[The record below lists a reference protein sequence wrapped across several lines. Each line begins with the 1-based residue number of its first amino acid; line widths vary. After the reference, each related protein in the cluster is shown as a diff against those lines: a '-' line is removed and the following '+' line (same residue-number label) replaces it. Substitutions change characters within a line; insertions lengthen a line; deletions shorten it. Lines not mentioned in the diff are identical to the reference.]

1 MKKLFAI
8 MLAICVSLGGV
19 AYGASTSKQLQK
31 ARDKQKKEKMKQFK
45 KEKWTVFGTSQTIE
59 VALLSHYDKLEKLG
73 DDAHEIVGLASN
85 FKSKN
90 VGVATAENKACIEY
104 ATEAGSELQGRIA
117 TDLFGSGSDP
127 DGEFDHF
134 YQAFERGVQKEIKGE
149 LKKSFSIIHDNG
161 NGTFELQTFYIV
173 DESGAQRARM
183 KALEAALKESEVAQ
197 KHAEKISD
205 FVKGGINAN

>member
-90 VGVATAENKACIEY
+90 VGVATAENNACIEY
-104 ATEAGSELQGRIA
+104 AKEAGSELQGRIA

>member
-90 VGVATAENKACIEY
+90 VGVATAENNACSEY
-104 ATEAGSELQGRIA
+104 AKEAGSELQGRIA

>member
-1 MKKLFAI
+1 
-8 MLAICVSLGGV
+8 MLAIFVSLGGV
-19 AYGASTSKQLQK
+19 AYGANTSKQLQK

-45 KEKWTVFGTSQTIE
+45 KEKWTVFGTSQTID

-73 DDAHEIVGLASN
+73 EDAHEIVGLASN

-90 VGVATAENKACIEY
+90 VGVATAENNACIEY
-104 ATEAGSELQGRIA
+104 AKEAGSELQGRIA

-197 KHAEKISD
+197 KHADKISD

>member
-1 MKKLFAI
+1 
-8 MLAICVSLGGV
+8 MLAVLVSLGGV
-19 AYGASTSKQLQK
+19 AYAANTSKQLQK

-45 KEKWTVFGTSQTIE
+45 KEKWTVFGTSQTID

-90 VGVATAENKACIEY
+90 VGVATAENNACIEY
-104 ATEAGSELQGRIA
+104 AKEAGSELQGRIA
-117 TDLFGSGSDP
+117 TDLFGSGSNP

-197 KHAEKISD
+197 KHADKISD

>member
-90 VGVATAENKACIEY
+90 VGVATAENNACIEY
-104 ATEAGSELQGRIA
+104 AKEAGSELQGRIA

-205 FVKGGINAN
+205 FVRGGINAN